1 MAYTTAT
8 QTIIIG
14 NKAPTAL
21 STDINAVPWHQV
33 NPAISSNPLV
43 KLNSLDIT
51 AQRTCLNGRTVDS
64 GANFDSP
71 NSW

>member
-1 MAYTTAT
+1 MTSTTAI

-14 NKAPTAL
+14 NKAPTAM
-21 STDINAVPWHQV
+21 STDISAVPWHRV
-33 NPAISSNPLV
+33 NPAISSNPLA

-51 AQRTCLNGRTVDS
+51 AQHTCLNGRTVDS
-64 GANFDSP
+64 GANYDSP